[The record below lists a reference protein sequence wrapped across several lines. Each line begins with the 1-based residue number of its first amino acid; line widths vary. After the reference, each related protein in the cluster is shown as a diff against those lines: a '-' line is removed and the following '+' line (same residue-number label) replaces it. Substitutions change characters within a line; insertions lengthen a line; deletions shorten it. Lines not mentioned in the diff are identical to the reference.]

1 MDTLDN
7 NLSVEG
13 VAINSK
19 ISDYLKETA
28 KWTNFLSI
36 IGFVMIGLMVI
47 RGILFFSISASSFG
61 VGQATAGGL
70 AYLLMALLYFFPTF
84 YMYNFSKKIKIGLN
98 SSVQSEVELA
108 FENLKKMFKY
118 IGVLMIVILSIYAIA
133 LLFFGAIAAS
143 I

>member
-1 MDTLDN
+1 METLDN
-7 NLSVEG
+7 EASNDG
-13 VAINSK
+13 VAINSQ

-47 RGILFFSISASSFG
+47 GAFVIIVVGSSFG
-61 VGQATAGGL
+61 GGQATAGGL
-70 AYLLMALLYFFPTF
+70 AYLLIALLYFFPIL

-98 SSVQSEVELA
+98 SSIQSDIELA

-118 IGVLMIVILSIYAIA
+118 MGVLMIVILSIYAIA
-133 LLFFGAIAAS
+133 FLFIGAIAAS

>member
-47 RGILFFSISASSFG
+47 GAFVIIVVGSSFG
-61 VGQATAGGL
+61 GGQATAGGL